1 MSIVN
6 MSLVNMFSFL
16 FPTFD
21 DKAMLPRIFKK
32 HPDFAGS
39 TRPLK
44 QLVPMAQGRALVVG
58 GGVAGLA
65 TAAQLAREGMEV
77 GGFAAK
83 KWGILPAN
91 MGI

>member
-1 MSIVN
+1 MTNPFVKLAQTTHQIGC
-6 MSLVNMFSFL
+6 
-16 FPTFD
+16 
-21 DKAMLPRIFKK
+21 FKK

-44 QLVPMAQGRALVVG
+44 QSVPMAQGRALVVG

-83 KWGILPAN
+83 KMGILPAN

>member
-1 MSIVN
+1 
-6 MSLVNMFSFL
+6 
-16 FPTFD
+16 
-21 DKAMLPRIFKK
+21 MLPRIFKK

-44 QLVPMAQGRALVVG
+44 QCGAYGAGSCPG
-58 GGVAGLA
+58 GGRWCVAGLA

-83 KWGILPAN
+83 KMGILPAN

>member
-1 MSIVN
+1 

-83 KWGILPAN
+83 EWGILPAN